1 MLDALAIE
9 ANSLELWEK
18 ATNWQAQLNAVLGIG
33 LGNIHMGNAAQEH
46 IAGIQAK
53 LGRAERD
60 VIGLETQQ
68 QAELERV

>member
-1 MLDALAIE
+1 
-9 ANSLELWEK
+9 
-18 ATNWQAQLNAVLGIG
+18 VLGIG

-68 QAELERV
+68 